1 MDLYF
6 SHTHFLRG
14 FHRKFIKLDL
24 ALACLWYCAARH
36 RQANEFNKAN
46 QTKTPNKQN
55 NMKKIIYS
63 LFIVLGSSLCASAQ
77 DDQKVAEDPNA
88 PEIVF
93 EKDVHDF
100 GTIEYG
106 GDGKYEF
113 KFSNTGKSP
122 LIITNARGSCG
133 CTVPTWPKEAI
144 GKGQSG
150 SIKVEYDTKRP
161 GPFTKT
167 VTISSNGK
175 TKEKVITIK
184 GNVTQPDT
192 TPDQT
197 PLKKDNTAAPV
208 ENK

>member
-1 MDLYF
+1 
-6 SHTHFLRG
+6 
-14 FHRKFIKLDL
+14 
-24 ALACLWYCAARH
+24 
-36 RQANEFNKAN
+36 
-46 QTKTPNKQN
+46 
-55 NMKKIIYS
+55 MKKIIYS
-63 LFIVLGSSLCASAQ
+63 LFIVMGSTISVFAQ

-88 PEIVF
+88 AEIVF

-106 GDGKYEF
+106 SDGTYEF
-113 KFSNTGKSP
+113 KFSNTGKSA

-133 CTVPTWPKEAI
+133 CTVPTWPKDPI
-144 GKGQSG
+144 GKGQSA
-150 SIKVEYDTKRP
+150 SIKVTYDTKRP

-184 GNVTQPDT
+184 GNVTQPEA

-197 PLKKDNTAAPV
+197 PLKKDNSAAPI